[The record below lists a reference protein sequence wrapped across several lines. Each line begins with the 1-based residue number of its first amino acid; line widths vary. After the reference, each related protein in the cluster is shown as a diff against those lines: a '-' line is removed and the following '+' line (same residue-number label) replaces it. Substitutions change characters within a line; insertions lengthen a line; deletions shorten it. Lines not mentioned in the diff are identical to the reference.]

1 MNVSA
6 YLGTWMQMTLNRKN
20 NQSWKAL
27 SRKGYARTLAATKV
41 WVSTTG
47 PSELVGTRY
56 FEVLA
61 SGTTLLLCNVPAS
74 PSVYD
79 GLFEDGV
86 HVVTFRDTSEL
97 REKVLFYLAHE
108 GARRKI
114 VQAAHA
120 LATSLHTW
128 GARARFISHVA
139 ERALD
144 QRRSNQLPY
153 YTPPPEARKLE
164 ASTRY
169 LGCYDAPSSASQL
182 LASGLR
188 EPARSRNRR
197 KLWRYTVQLCQAA
210 CEGGVF
216 GLGEGGFS
224 SGNAHMQA
232 RCLCAAGTGG
242 DAVQAR
248 LMSRRAN
255 DAECAT
261 ACSLHDARPC
271 GGARALALFARRV

>member
-1 MNVSA
+1 
-6 YLGTWMQMTLNRKN
+6 MTLNRKN

-56 FEVLA
+56 YEVLA
-61 SGTTLLLCNVPAS
+61 SGTTLLLCNAPPS

-86 HVVTFRDTSEL
+86 HVVTFRGMSDL
-97 REKVLFYLAHE
+97 REKVRFYLAHE

-114 VQAAHA
+114 VLAAHA
-120 LATSLHTW
+120 LARSLHTW
-128 GARARFISHVA
+128 GARARFISHVT

-144 QRRSNQLPY
+144 QRHGRLPY
-153 YTPPPEARKLE
+153 YVPPPEASALE

-169 LGCYDAPSSASQL
+169 LGCYDAPRSTSQL
-182 LASGLR
+182 RASGLR

-216 GLGEGGFS
+216 GLSEGGFS
-224 SGNAHMQA
+224 SGNAHTQA
-232 RCLCAAGTGG
+232 RCLCAAAKGG
-242 DAVQAR
+242 DVALQER
-248 LMSRRAN
+248 LSRRSS

-261 ACSLHDARPC
+261 ACSLHDPRPC
-271 GGARALALFARRV
+271 GGANAIALFAIRTQLER